1 MYCSQNALSQFES
14 LFLNII
20 RYTISIMLLNELATE
35 YVSLIAPQAITN
47 CRIIRNISWPRDTM
61 TFIKSKSKPTL
72 LAA

>member
-20 RYTISIMLLNELATE
+20 RYTISIMLNELATE

-47 CRIIRNISWPRDTM
+47 CRIIRNISWPRDTI
-61 TFIKSKSKPTL
+61 TCIKSKSKPTL
-72 LAA
+72 LAV